1 MDGHNTEENFQ
12 KFKKYGNHTSVEANI
27 DKYEATMIKDNRRG
41 NIYVVDPELLD
52 FIHHM
57 HLTPQGL
64 VDIDN
69 KYKSERPV
77 FDSSFQPDPFSDSI
91 NNWVS
96 KDTEGGVTFAGS
108 FVQYLTWIWN
118 LRISYPHS
126 VTY

>member
-1 MDGHNTEENFQ
+1 MDGHNKEANFQ
-12 KFKKYGNHTSVEANI
+12 KFRKYGNHTSVEAII
-27 DKYEATMIKDNRRG
+27 DKYKATMIKDNRRG
-41 NIYVVDPELLD
+41 NIYAVDPELLD

-91 NNWVS
+91 NTRVS
-96 KDTEGGVTFAGS
+96 KDTEGGVTFAGL
-108 FVQYLTWIWN
+108 FVRYLTLI
-118 LRISYPHS
+118 
-126 VTY
+126 